1 MAKRVLLLASGSG
14 SLAQAL
20 FDGNFAGR
28 CEFVGL
34 ISDKQSP
41 VLERAR
47 TAGVRDIYL
56 PMTEDRSAWNAE
68 ILTVSEALNP
78 DLVIS
83 VGFMRILAPDY
94 VNRFKVMNTHPA
106 LLPAFPGAHA
116 VRDALAAG
124 VAETGTSVHW
134 VDAGVDTGP
143 VITQRVVAIEPG
155 DSEDSLHERIKI
167 VERDLIV
174 EALTAWLD
182 ENDGAQ

>member
-20 FDGNFAGR
+20 FDAPLHDR

-34 ISDKQSP
+34 ISDKQS
-41 VLERAR
+41 LALSRAQE
-47 TAGVRDIYL
+47 AGVPGFYL
-56 PMTEDRSAWNAE
+56 PMREDRREWDDDITS
-68 ILTVSEALNP
+68 LTQSLSP

-83 VGFMRILAPDY
+83 VGFMRILSAEY
-94 VNRFKVMNTHPA
+94 VAGFKVMNTHPA

-124 VAETGTSVHW
+124 VTQTGTSVHW
-134 VDAGVDTGP
+134 VDTGVDTGP
-143 VITQRVVAIEPG
+143 VIAQRAVEVKPG
-155 DSEDSLHERIKI
+155 DSEESLHERIKI

>member
-1 MAKRVLLLASGSG
+1 
-14 SLAQAL
+14 
-20 FDGNFAGR
+20 
-28 CEFVGL
+28 
-34 ISDKQSP
+34 
-41 VLERAR
+41 
-47 TAGVRDIYL
+47 
-56 PMTEDRSAWNAE
+56 
-68 ILTVSEALNP
+68 
-78 DLVIS
+78 
-83 VGFMRILAPDY
+83 MRILAPDY

-182 ENDGAQ
+182 ENDGAR